1 MLLDPSTSLR
11 MTIAVSVSNKALGI
25 NQGRLRER
33 TLRGRTLMIRRER
46 SFVSNKAPGINQG
59 RLREDWLQ
67 SKDFAG
73 FSQSGRL
80 VSNKR
85 LVLTRRG

>member
-1 MLLDPSTSLR
+1 
-11 MTIAVSVSNKALGI
+11 MTIAVS
-25 NQGRLRER
+25 
-33 TLRGRTLMIRRER
+33 
-46 SFVSNKAPGINQG
+46 VSNKAPGINQG

-85 LVLTRRG
+85 LVLTRRGCESERFGAVL